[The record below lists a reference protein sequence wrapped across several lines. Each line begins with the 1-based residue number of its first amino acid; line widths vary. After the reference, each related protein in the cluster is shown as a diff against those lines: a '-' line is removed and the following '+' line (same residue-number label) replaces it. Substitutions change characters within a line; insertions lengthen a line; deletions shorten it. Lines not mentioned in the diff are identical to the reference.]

1 MERKTDVIVLNS
13 HGVGQYAYADRM
25 PKWGETMRVSHWHI
39 DQDGGK
45 GTNISVALGRLGL
58 GVSYVGKVGNDPWG
72 DLGEKWMQDAGV
84 DTTFL
89 YRTDEVSTGTALII
103 LGPNGEN
110 AIIDGDSSSEMLTI
124 EEVIAAIDARREAKI
139 FVTGFEIPEH
149 LSLAGA
155 KYAKQLGMITF
166 LNPSPLPTSP
176 TGELSYIDYLVLN
189 QVEAKFL
196 VGVSEEDGKEP
207 RDILR
212 DLKSLYKCPNIIL
225 TLGAE
230 GSCTLDE
237 KDEFWSTPAPRP
249 EKIINTAGAGDGY
262 LSALVYKLFSG
273 ATLKEATDWA
283 SQYASLTVT
292 IHGTIP
298 AYRPLEEVE
307 AFIRRHKK

>member
-25 PKWGETMRVSHWHI
+25 PKWGETMRVTHWHI

-58 GVSYVGKVGNDPWG
+58 GVSYIGKVGNDPWG

-84 DTTFL
+84 DTTFM
-89 YRTDEVSTGTALII
+89 YRTDEVATGTALII

-110 AIIDGDSSSEMLTI
+110 AIIDGDSSSEKLTL
-124 EEVIAAIDARREAKI
+124 EEVTAAINARAEARF
-139 FVTGFEIPEH
+139 FVTGFEIPQH

-155 KYAKQLGMITF
+155 KLAKDLGMTTF
-166 LNPSPLPTSP
+166 LNPSPLPQSP

-189 QVEAKFL
+189 EVEAKFL
-196 VGVSEEDGKEP
+196 LQLPLEDSREPKEMLE
-207 RDILR
+207 R
-212 DLKSLYKCPNIIL
+212 LKSLYQCPNIVL
-225 TLGAE
+225 TMGEE
-230 GSCTLDE
+230 GSCALDA
-237 KDEFWSTPAPRP
+237 KGEFWTTPAPKP

-262 LSALVYKLFSG
+262 LSAMVYKLFSG
-273 ATLKEATDWA
+273 ATLKQATDWA

-307 AFIRRHKK
+307 AFIRKHK

>member
-25 PKWGETMRVSHWHI
+25 PKWGETMRVTHWHI

-58 GVSYVGKVGNDPWG
+58 GVSYIGKVGSDPWG

-84 DTTFL
+84 DTTFM
-89 YRTDEVSTGTALII
+89 YRTDEVATGTALII

-110 AIIDGDSSSEMLTI
+110 AIIDGDSSSEKLTL
-124 EEVIAAIDARREAKI
+124 EEVTAAINARAEARF
-139 FVTGFEIPEH
+139 FVTGFEIPQH

-155 KYAKQLGMITF
+155 KHAKGLGMTTF
-166 LNPSPLPTSP
+166 LNPSPLPQSP

-189 QVEAKFL
+189 EVEAKFL
-196 VGVSEEDGKEP
+196 LNLSQEDSREPKEMLE
-207 RDILR
+207 R
-212 DLKSLYKCPNIIL
+212 LKSLYQCPNIVL
-225 TLGAE
+225 TMGE
-230 GSCTLDE
+230 QGSCTLDA
-237 KDEFWSTPAPRP
+237 KGEFWTTPAPKP

-262 LSALVYKLFSG
+262 LSAMVYKLFSG

-307 AFIRRHKK
+307 AFIQKHK